1 MIVMQDKVSEKSHMT
16 AMLVK
21 VNGEYHT
28 HPYYMGE
35 KVPGVIYPG
44 SQKNPKNFDQPLPD
58 LTDPDKNFNQDFDH
72 NDLIDGGSYPKVS
85 IYL

>member
-1 MIVMQDKVSEKSHMT
+1 MKDQVAEISHMS

-21 VNGEYHT
+21 VGGEYHT

-44 SQKNPKNFDQPLPD
+44 SQKDPKNFDKPLPE
-58 LTDPDKNFNQDFDH
+58 LTDADKNFNQDFDH

-85 IYL
+85 KNL